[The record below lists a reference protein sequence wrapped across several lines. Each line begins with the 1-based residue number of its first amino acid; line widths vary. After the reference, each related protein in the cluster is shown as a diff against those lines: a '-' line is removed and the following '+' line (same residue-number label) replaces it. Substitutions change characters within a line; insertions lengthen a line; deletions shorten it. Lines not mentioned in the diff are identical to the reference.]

1 MSTPPRAASPARLT
15 CTNESSPPVKTDS
28 VEAQLPAGAADM
40 DRLARKTA
48 STITDPEL
56 DALYDQRDALLRL
69 VAVSRVAGAVA

>member
-1 MSTPPRAASPARLT
+1 M
-15 CTNESSPPVKTDS
+15 NTDNLDH
-28 VEAQLPAGAADM
+28 QLPADAPDR

-69 VAVSRVAGAVA
+69 VAVSRVAGAAA